1 MWKGNSGA
9 WEWNWKMP
17 LENNL
22 RALCPKRRRMMELG
36 ITPLIDIIFLLL
48 IFFMLTSRFV
58 IHEGIGLELPVTQA
72 PHTLQAEEVREITV
86 LRDGSILFMGK
97 PVTLSG
103 LESWLADRDPGILPG
118 AFEIRSDREAA
129 VQIVVSILEVL
140 RRQGAAQVSLGT
152 TSVVDRESP

>member
-1 MWKGNSGA
+1 MWKGNSDA
-9 WEWNWKMP
+9 WEWNWKM
-17 LENNL
+17 LSENNL

-58 IHEGIGLELPVTQA
+58 VHEGIGLELPVTQA
-72 PHTLQAEEVREITV
+72 PHTLEVEEVREITV
-86 LRDGSILFMGK
+86 LRDGGILFMGK
-97 PVTLSG
+97 PVTLSR
-103 LESWLADRDPGILPG
+103 LESRLADRDPGTPPG

-129 VQIVVSILEVL
+129 VQTVVSILEVL

-152 TSVVDRESP
+152 TSVGDSQSP